1 MTRQQI
7 EQEQEQLTRIMNGL
21 KCDRKEAENI
31 LKYDRLINNGGN
43 PFPQTPEQE
52 KVSKKMRGIGTREG
66 TKPTVPRARK
76 IDASK
81 HSLMANI
88 IEAVRPLDGVDAF
101 NIVNEDREV
110 RFKFGGDTY
119 ALVLSKK
126 KK

>member
-1 MTRQQI
+1 MTRQQM

-31 LKYDRLINNGGN
+31 LKYDRLINNGGD

-66 TKPTVPRARK
+66 TKPIAPRTRK

-88 IEAVRPLDGVDAF
+88 IEVVRPLNGIDAF
-101 NIVNEDREV
+101 DIVNEDREV